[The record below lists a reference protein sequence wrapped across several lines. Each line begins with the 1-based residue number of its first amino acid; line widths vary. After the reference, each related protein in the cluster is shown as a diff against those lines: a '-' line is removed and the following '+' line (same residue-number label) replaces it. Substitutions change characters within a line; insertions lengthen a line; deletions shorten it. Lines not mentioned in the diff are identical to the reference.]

1 MAQAQITNGG
11 PIILFQPENEYSL
24 VRNNQLFP
32 DGTYMQYVINQAH
45 DNGILVPIISN
56 DAHPSGHN
64 APGTGLGE
72 VDIYGY
78 DAYPLGF
85 NCARPEDWPTGKLP
99 TNWADLHLQQS
110 PNTPFS
116 ILEFQ
121 GGSYDVWGGN
131 GYEKCAELL
140 NQEFTRVFNKN
151 NIAFGINILNMYMAF
166 GGTNWG
172 NLGYPRGYT
181 SYDYGATI
189 AEDRTITRKKY
200 GEAKLL
206 GYFFS
211 SVPAYREA
219 VPRRAT
225 TALTTTA
232 DLTVTPLSANETGF
246 WVLRHTDYSQ
256 RKKTEYE
263 ITLPTRAGNMTIPQL
278 AGKLTLNGRDS
289 KILTTDLQLSGNTH
303 LRYSSA
309 EILAITETDG
319 RRVLVLYGRADERH
333 ECAIDIPRNAKIY
346 EHRQGVESSIKTKRQ
361 GGSLVVAWDAAKE
374 RSIVDLGSTRLVLLG
389 NDSAYDY
396 WVVDLQTTG
405 PKQKII
411 IKGPYLVRSVRVQG
425 NRLDISADFNQT
437 TTVEVFAVPAQVKN
451 LFINSKKSKHSE
463 PIKGVW
469 STNVSFETPRISLP
483 DFSTSSWKF
492 IDSLPE
498 VKPEYDDAGWPKADL
513 RDSHNDYRALSTPTS
528 LYSGDY
534 GFHAGLLI
542 YRGHFVSSGNE
553 TGLEIWNQGGWAFS
567 SSAWLN
573 GTYLGSSKVNATRPD
588 ANTTYEFPRLDQGRR
603 YTLTI
608 LQDSQGYEL
617 NPWVGDDEMKHP
629 RGILNYT
636 LQQREQESISWRISG
651 NLGGED
657 YQDRVRGP
665 LNEGGSFVERN
676 GFHQPGPPTKE
687 RSWTFLYGDDAA
699 SFELQS
705 EAYGMLERVKEDLEH
720 WRAKGPVG
728 KLHNIVRFIR
738 ASPQRTEAFKA
749 HAKEQEEADIYK
761 LAEESTA
768 ELEVIQ
774 NNATRWNSTYMMIER
789 ALIKQSELNSF
800 IQELGLEAD
809 ASRRVPTADI
819 LTSDD

>member
-1 MAQAQITNGG
+1 MVKTMAQAQITNGG

-24 VRNNQLFP
+24 VRNNQVFP

-45 DNGILVPIISN
+45 DNCILVPIISN

-78 DAYPLGF
+78 NAYPLGF
-85 NCARPEDWPTGKLP
+85 NCARPEDWRTGKLP

-121 GGSYDVWGGN
+121 GGSYDIWGGN

-140 NQEFTRVFNKN
+140 NHEFTRVFNKN
-151 NIAFGINILNMYMAF
+151 NIAFGINILNMYMVF

-189 AEDRTITRKKY
+189 AEDRTITRKK
-200 GEAKLL
+200 
-206 GYFFS
+206 
-211 SVPAYREA
+211 EA

-232 DLTVTPLSANETGF
+232 DLTVTPFSANETGL

-263 ITLPTRAGNMTIPQL
+263 ITLPTRAGNITIPQL
-278 AGKLTLNGRDS
+278 VGKLTLNGRDS
-289 KILTTDLQLSGNTH
+289 KILTTDLQLRGNTH

-309 EILAITETDG
+309 EILAITEWMAG
-319 RRVLVLYGRADERH
+319 KSSA
-333 ECAIDIPRNAKIY
+333 NIY
-346 EHRQGVESSIKTKRQ
+346 EHRQGAESSIKTKRQ
-361 GGSLVVAWDAAKE
+361 GDSLVVAWDAAKD
-374 RSIVDLGSTRLVLLG
+374 RSIVDVGSTRLVLLG
-389 NDSAYDY
+389 KDSAYDY
-396 WVVDLQTTG
+396 WVIDLQNSG
-405 PKQKII
+405 QKQKIF

-437 TTVEVFAVPAQVKN
+437 TTVEVFAVPAQVKK
-451 LFINSKKSKHSE
+451 LFINHKKSKHSE
-463 PIKGVW
+463 PIKGVC
-469 STNVSFETPRISLP
+469 STNVSFETPCISLP
-483 DFSTSSWKF
+483 DLSTSSWKF
-492 IDSLPE
+492 LDSLPE

-528 LYSGDY
+528 LYSEDY

-542 YRGHFVSSGNE
+542 YRGHFVSSGNQ

-567 SSAWLN
+567 SSVWLN
-573 GTYLGSSKVNATRPD
+573 GIYLGSSKVNATRPD
-588 ANTTYEFPRLDQGRR
+588 ADTTYEFPRLDQGRR

-608 LQDSQGYEL
+608 LQDNQGYEL
-617 NPWVGDDEMKHP
+617 NPWVGDDKMKHP

-636 LQQREQESISWRISG
+636 LQQREQESISWRITG
-651 NLGGED
+651 NLGGEN

-665 LNEGGSFVERN
+665 LNEGGSFVERS
-676 GFHQPGPPTKE
+676 GFHQPGPPTNE
-687 RSWTFLYGDDAA
+687 CSRSKRNPITKGFSGPGLGYFTTSFDLNLPQGWDAPLFF
-699 SFELQS
+699 SFANE
-705 EAYGMLERVKEDLEH
+705 
-720 WRAKGPVG
+720 
-728 KLHNIVRFIR
+728 
-738 ASPQRTEAFKA
+738 T
-749 HAKEQEEADIYK
+749 
-761 LAEESTA
+761 
-768 ELEVIQ
+768 
-774 NNATRWNSTYMMIER
+774 
-789 ALIKQSELNSF
+789 
-800 IQELGLEAD
+800 
-809 ASRRVPTADI
+809 VPTPAYRAQLFVNGYNFGHYINEVGPQKSFHIPEGVLNHQGENWLGI
-819 LTSDD
+819 LLWCQEPDGMKLDDLTLEYKCQFVLPWRGSSPFLNHDGERERMRISFRRCITHMSISYYGLLSNSLGRIVFFYY